1 MLDDAGFDI
10 GELEDLLA
18 SFSEGDWEVERTLSS
33 SPLETTQVVR
43 RKNAAVDAPFVRKLF
58 APESGLGEAY
68 CRVFAAQLAGR
79 RFRHL
84 PLIYDASRLEGGL
97 AIVMEY
103 VRGDTLEEVVG
114 KGRQPGPA
122 LAQSVGSAL
131 CDAMTELHTSFDA
144 PIVHRDLKPANIMV
158 DGDALVLLDLG
169 IARSWREGGVRDTI
183 RLGTPGY
190 APPEQFGYGQTTPAS
205 DIYAAGMVLAF
216 CLTGENPTPALRES
230 GFSDERIPPAW
241 RSVLAKATAIDAAQ
255 RYADAE
261 EMKREILRTSGFSAA
276 ATRQRVDAT
285 RKVVPQAGPAVAASA
300 DAHAAPVAA
309 HVPEGSHDRA
319 QGSEPFST
327 VGLVWNVVVILVWLF
342 LIILCL
348 GSSFYPKQETLTGA
362 PLEWRLL
369 SYLGVI
375 VIPTGFIG
383 YLLLDKRRLRRRF
396 HVLSGL
402 SWKVEVPV
410 CLLLAIFI
418 MTCTSILVQTA
429 VG

>member
-10 GELEDLLA
+10 GELEDLLV

-33 SPLETTQVVR
+33 SPLETTQLVR

-79 RFRHL
+79 RFKHL
-84 PLIYDASRLEGGL
+84 PLIYDASRLESGL

-103 VRGDTLEEVVG
+103 VRGDTLEEAVG
-114 KGRQPGPA
+114 KGRPVGGA

-131 CDAMTELHTSFDA
+131 CDAMTELHTCFDT

-169 IARSWREGGVRDTI
+169 IARSWRESGVRNTI

-230 GFSDERIPPAW
+230 GFSDERISPAW
-241 RSVLAKATAIDAAQ
+241 RTVLTKATAIDAAQ

-261 EMKREILRTSGFSAA
+261 EMKRDILRASGLSAGASRWQNDA
-276 ATRQRVDAT
+276 A
-285 RKVVPQAGPAVAASA
+285 RKVVSQAEPRTAPA

-309 HVPEGSHDRA
+309 HVPDGSRYRER
-319 QGSEPFST
+319 GPEPFST
-327 VGLVWNVVVILVWLF
+327 VGLVWNVFVVLFWLL
-342 LIILCL
+342 LIFICL
-348 GSSFYPKQETLTGA
+348 GSSFYPNEETLTGA
-362 PLEWRLL
+362 SLEWRLV

-375 VIPTGFIG
+375 VIPAGFIG

-410 CLLLAIFI
+410 CLLLAVFI
-418 MTCTSILVQTA
+418 MTCASVLVRAA